1 MFSFIPG
8 YNNILFNLTKIP
20 DRSPP
25 IEGEN
30 YLSDD
35 FIEILK
41 QKCVVD
47 SLDSDYLNLQDKIK
61 KADEFFDSERNLT
74 SDDYR
79 KQKEIITALTFN
91 FSSKIKLQDKTPRN
105 FGGFNSL

>member
-1 MFSFIPG
+1 MLVPSQPQYSSPQMIETRYKILDKIYGFDFPDNFDVPMFSFIPG

-47 SLDSDYLNLQDKIK
+47 SLDSDYLNL
-61 KADEFFDSERNLT
+61 
-74 SDDYR
+74 
-79 KQKEIITALTFN
+79 
-91 FSSKIKLQDKTPRN
+91 KIKLKKQMN
-105 FGGFNSL
+105 FLIEEI

>member
-1 MFSFIPG
+1 MIETRYKILDKIYGFDFPDNFDVPMFSFIPG

-47 SLDSDYLNLQDKIK
+47 SLDSDYSNLQM
-61 KADEFFDSERNLT
+61 
-74 SDDYR
+74 
-79 KQKEIITALTFN
+79 
-91 FSSKIKLQDKTPRN
+91 IKLKKQMN
-105 FGGFNSL
+105 F